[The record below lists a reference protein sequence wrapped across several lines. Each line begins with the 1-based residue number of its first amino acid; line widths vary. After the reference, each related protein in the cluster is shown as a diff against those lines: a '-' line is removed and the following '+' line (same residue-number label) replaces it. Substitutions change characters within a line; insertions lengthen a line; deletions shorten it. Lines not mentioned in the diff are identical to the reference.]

1 MYELKDLRIILFIL
15 FISFNF
21 SGISQQKSSQQLHSQ
36 GADSI
41 KVKLKGYPV
50 SPFGEVLFYIH
61 SNLGPYSPSDRA
73 KGLEQKIKE
82 LGKDPFFHVDSMAI
96 VEYEGTYNIV
106 YQGMMV
112 TTITLRDSIAEN
124 SSRHSIAMLRLE
136 KIIEGITRYREMNS
150 ETNIIRSIVYSILVV
165 VFLVFFFFIVNR
177 LYMFIN
183 KRIDTWQGNKH
194 KIFTFLDYDFFDKAR
209 QIKALRLINKFVRVL
224 LFFLLLISGL
234 LLMFYLL
241 PWTKFF
247 TMEVIKYILNPL
259 KNFMNAL
266 WSFVPNFLAIIMIL
280 FIMTFVNRFFRFLK
294 SEVEKGALKIPGFYA
309 EWALPTYNIIRV
321 IVWIFT
327 FIVIWP
333 YIPGSDSKIFQGI
346 SVFLGL
352 VFSLTSASLVSNLMA
367 GFTLT
372 YTRAFKMG
380 DRIRIGEMV
389 GDVTEKSMLVTK
401 IKTIKNEEITIPN
414 AKIMSSEVINYSTAA
429 PNLGLI
435 LNTSVTIGYDV
446 PWRRVH
452 ELLINAALS
461 TDGILAEPKPFVFQT
476 SLDDYYVAY
485 QINAYTRRPNDM
497 ALLYSNLH
505 QNIQDKFN
513 EGGVEIMSPAYHSIR
528 DGNAVTIPGEVTH
541 DA

>member
-1 MYELKDLRIILFIL
+1 MSELKNLRIILFTL
-15 FISFNF
+15 FISFGF
-21 SGISQQKSSQQLHSQ
+21 SGLSQQKVPGAIHIE

-41 KVKLKGYPV
+41 KGELKGYPV
-50 SPFGEVLFYIH
+50 NPFGEVLFYIH
-61 SNLGPYSPSDRA
+61 SNLGPYSPSVRA
-73 KGLEQKIKE
+73 KGLEGKIKE
-82 LGKDPFFHVDSMAI
+82 LGKDPFFHVDSLAI

-106 YQGMMV
+106 YQGVMV
-112 TTITLRDSIAEN
+112 TTVTPRDSIAEKT
-124 SSRHSIAMLRLE
+124 SRHNIAMLRFE
-136 KIIEGITRYREMNS
+136 KIVEGITRYREMNS
-150 ETNIIRSIVYSILVV
+150 ETNIIRSIVYSILVI

-177 LYMFIN
+177 LYIIVN
-183 KRIDTWQGNKH
+183 KKIDTWQGNKR
-194 KIFTFLDYDFFDKAR
+194 KIFTFLDYDFFDKTR
-209 QIKALRLINKFVRVL
+209 QIIALRLINKFVRIL

-234 LLMFYLL
+234 ILMFYLL

-247 TMEVIKYILNPL
+247 TMEVIKYILTPV
-259 KNFMNAL
+259 KNFLNAI
-266 WSFVPNFLAIIMIL
+266 WNFVPNFLAIIVIL
-280 FIMTFVNRFFRFLK
+280 FIMTLINRFFRFLK
-294 SEVEKGALKIPGFYA
+294 GEVEKGALKIPGFYT

-380 DRIRIGEMV
+380 DRIRIGDMV

-435 LNTSVTIGYDV
+435 LNTSVTIGYDA
-446 PWRRVH
+446 PWRKVH
-452 ELLINAALS
+452 ELLINAAL
-461 TDGILAEPKPFVFQT
+461 
-476 SLDDYYVAY
+476 
-485 QINAYTRRPNDM
+485 
-497 ALLYSNLH
+497 
-505 QNIQDKFN
+505 
-513 EGGVEIMSPAYHSIR
+513 
-528 DGNAVTIPGEVTH
+528 
-541 DA
+541 